1 MKRRRSFMSQDTQQQ
16 QQQQQEQQQSGYTL
30 TMVAHLVASHFPR
43 DVAASMRAVCTELA
57 FDERI
62 LATAA
67 NTQTCTGHT
76 LLSAV
81 CGHGNAERV
90 ARLLANE
97 NVFPD
102 VAGNAAL
109 MAAASSESIEHC
121 CMSIQTEIRFWFL
134 IVFFRHEWKQW
145 FDNACSRCRRTPRFN
160 K

>member
-1 MKRRRSFMSQDTQQQ
+1 MKRRRSFMSQDQDKQQQ
-16 QQQQQEQQQSGYTL
+16 QQQTQQQQKQQQEQPQSRYTL
-30 TMVAHLVASHFPR
+30 PMVAHLVASHFPR

-62 LATAA
+62 VATAA
-67 NTQTCTGHT
+67 NTQTHTGHT

-97 NVFPD
+97 NIIPD

-109 MAAASSESIEHC
+109 MAAASSESIT
-121 CMSIQTEIRFWFL
+121 TEF
-134 IVFFRHEWKQW
+134 
-145 FDNACSRCRRTPRFN
+145 
-160 K
+160 